1 MKFGLM
7 GVFNFG
13 CFVMGLLQIFKE
25 KRKVCKKQLKMQ
37 PREMTWVLQRCSLF
51 FFFPSSNHFV
61 LSLRFLLT
69 VSQFCALFSL
79 IGFNDCL
86 VYEML
91 LLYTGL

>member
-25 KRKVCKKQLKMQ
+25 KRKVCKKQLKML

-51 FFFPSSNHFV
+51 SLLKPFCSEPKVFAYSFPILCIVFPYW
-61 LSLRFLLT
+61 F
-69 VSQFCALFSL
+69 Q
-79 IGFNDCL
+79 
-86 VYEML
+86 
-91 LLYTGL
+91 